1 MGHVG
6 RLGEYPPRAMIGIAM
21 LNGVGR
27 FVHPFGGIERS
38 IPPNPIS
45 VSVPQKDGFT
55 LLDMTTSVVAGGKF
69 DVKQARGEQLPEGWL
84 LNSRGESV
92 IDFLLMR
99 NDNTTS
105 VPPLGGPQLRISV
118 HGRCYRRWTISCWM
132 QQSST

>member
-6 RLGEYPPRAMIGIAM
+6 RLGDYPPRAMIGIAM

-27 FVHPFGGIERS
+27 FVHPFGGIERR

-69 DVKQARGEQLPEGWL
+69 DVKQLPEGWL
-84 LNSRGESV
+84 LNSKGESV